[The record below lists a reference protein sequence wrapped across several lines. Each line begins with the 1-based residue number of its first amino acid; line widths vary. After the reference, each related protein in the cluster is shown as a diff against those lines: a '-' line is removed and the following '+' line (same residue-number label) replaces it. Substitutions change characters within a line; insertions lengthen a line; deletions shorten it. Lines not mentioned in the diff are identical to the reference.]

1 MTVTVQVTTNPIT
14 VLPVSE
20 VTDAEYVFVLADRL
34 KITKANRGTAQTFT
48 VPPDSAV
55 DFPDGTLI
63 NGFQAG
69 AGQVTIAAGSGV
81 TITAADSALTTRKQ
95 GSPFVLWK
103 ETTNTW
109 YLWGDTVA

>member
-1 MTVTVQVTTNPIT
+1 MTVTVQVTTQPIT
-14 VLPVSE
+14 VLPVST
-20 VTDAEYVFVLADRL
+20 VGTATYTFQLADRL
-34 KITKANRGTAQTFT
+34 KVSKFTAGGTAT
-48 VPPDSAV
+48 VPPDSVV

-69 AGQVTIAAGSGV
+69 TAQVTIAAGSGV
-81 TITAADSALTTRKQ
+81 TVTAADSALTTRKQ

-109 YLWGDTVA
+109 WCWGDTVA

>member
-1 MTVTVQVTTNPIT
+1 MTVTVQVTTQPIT

-20 VTDAEYVFVLADRL
+20 QTGADYTFVLADRL

-48 VPPDSAV
+48 VPPDATT
-55 DFPDGTLI
+55 DFPDGSLI

-69 AGQVTIAAGSGV
+69 AGQVTIQAGSGV
-81 TITAADSALTTRKQ
+81 TVNSASSAYTTRTA

-109 YLWGDTVA
+109 WLWGDVIA